1 LAVFSERLFFTDF
14 MNNHIL
20 TNARIITPSDDFTG
34 SVVIE
39 NGLITDIVRGKTYAE
54 GDDMRG
60 MWLAPGCIDIHSDY
74 LEREIHPRPG
84 ANFPI
89 PMAFHFMD
97 QRAAACGLTTVLSAV
112 SFSDN
117 DGLNR
122 SFSQAVSQSREID
135 ELRKGALVRHFVHAR
150 LNPNT
155 DTVLEYLASMLSIES
170 LKLVVYNDAIPGQRQ
185 FTLDDLVAKRA
196 KLWGTSDHD
205 TRQRL
210 YQQIEELSRINH
222 RDAIQAVFTE
232 VCPLGSHD
240 DTTVEHVEEAR
251 HFGATLS
258 EMPTALVAAR
268 KARELG
274 MLICMGAPNYVRG
287 GSHCGNLSCV
297 DAMREGL
304 VDMLCSDY
312 HFPTMLS
319 AALMMMRDGLTPS
332 EAIRYVSLN
341 PARILRLDSVIGSIE
356 SGKEADLV
364 AFRHKGSYADVAK
377 VWVRGLV
384 RYQTAAQVMPY
395 PALSAA

>member
-1 LAVFSERLFFTDF
+1 
-14 MNNHIL
+14 MNHHIL
-20 TNARIITPSDDFTG
+20 TNAHIITSSDDFTG

-54 GDDMRG
+54 GDNLQG

-84 ANFPI
+84 ADFPI

-122 SFSQAVSQSREID
+122 SFSQAIGQSREID

-155 DTVLEYLASMLSIES
+155 DTVLDYLDQMKSIES

-185 FTLDDLVAKRA
+185 FTFEDLVVKRMKVWNTNDA
-196 KLWGTSDHD
+196 E

-210 YQQIEELSRINH
+210 HQQIDELSRINH
-222 RDAIQAVFTE
+222 RDAIQAAFE
-232 VCPLGSHD
+232 GVCPLGSHD
-240 DTTVEHVEEAR
+240 DTTVAHVEEAR

-258 EMPTALVAAR
+258 EMPTTLIAAR
-268 KARELG
+268 KAKELG
-274 MLICMGAPNYVRG
+274 MLVCMGAPNYVRG

-297 DAMREGL
+297 SAMQEDL
-304 VDMLCSDY
+304 VDMICSDY
-312 HFPTMLS
+312 HFPTMLT
-319 AALMMMRDGLTPS
+319 AVLMMMHDGMSPS
-332 EAIRYVSLN
+332 QAINLVSLN
-341 PARILRLDSVIGSIE
+341 PAKAIGLDKIVGSIDV
-356 SGKEADLV
+356 GKEADLI
-364 AFRHKGSYADVAK
+364 AFYSKGTYADVKK
-377 VWVRGLV
+377 VWVRGV
-384 RYQTAAQVMPY
+384 AKFQVAAQEVTNSMGVNV
-395 PALSAA
+395 ALS